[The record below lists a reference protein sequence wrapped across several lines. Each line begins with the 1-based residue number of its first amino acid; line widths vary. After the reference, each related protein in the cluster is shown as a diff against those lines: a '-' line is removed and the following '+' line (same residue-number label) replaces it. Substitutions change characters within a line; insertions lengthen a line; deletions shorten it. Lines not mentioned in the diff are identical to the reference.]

1 MRKLTMLD
9 DMLPHF
15 GHGITDRSIVVKQVA
30 VLTGVPVGEGGKLL
44 RDGVEETH
52 NNTNRGG
59 FHVAAEL
66 VHRHRVR
73 DTVVAVELHLFPHG
87 EENRGQEEDGGPVLH
102 LLAAVDTRVQSRE
115 LFQDVPLE
123 LAPHVSQSTL
133 NLEVDHDRRNG
144 TAVVLGV
151 FVVDLAVKGHLR
163 SLALN
168 HGDVHSQVV
177 GKDQLKGLSDDGHLL
192 LDVVAVGSL
201 EDLSD
206 EGSALEVII
215 NEVFKGTF
223 NVLVEVLRKSIEADA
238 LGTNVELLGTS
249 LEVDGVASSNI
260 RLNPLDGEAAVI
272 SNEDLANHDGQGKTV
287 AVGDPHEGL
296 FLSKALDIVD
306 RNSTVH
312 VPLIVSLPVLHEV
325 TNVLD
330 VNSRAG
336 NLPETSVRRLAPSTW
351 LSLIASL
358 LKEFASQAS
367 AQLSYLA
374 GLLSLLWQKRA
385 LSAAHLLLSISSLL
399 LSVRNTS
406 NNWLGCFGNWALANT
421 IASP

>member
-1 MRKLTMLD
+1 MLD
-9 DMLPHF
+9 DMLSYF
-15 GHGITDRSIVVKQVA
+15 GHGITDRNIVVKQVA

-52 NNTNRGG
+52 NNANRGG
-59 FHVAAEL
+59 FHVVAEL

-73 DTVVAVELHLFPHG
+73 DAVVAVELHLFPHG
-87 EENRGQEEDGGPVLH
+87 EEDGGQEEDGRPVLH
-102 LLAAVDTRVQSRE
+102 LLAAVDTRVQGRE

-123 LAPHVSQSTL
+123 LAPHVSQGTL

-151 FVVDLAVKGHLR
+151 LVVDLAVKGHLR

-206 EGSALEVII
+206 EGSALKVVI

-223 NVLVEVLRKSIEADA
+223 NVLVQVLRKSIKADS
-238 LGTNVELLGTS
+238 LGTDVELLGAG
-249 LEVDGVASSNI
+249 LKVDRVVSSDI
-260 RLNPLDGEAAVI
+260 RLDPLNGEAAVI
-272 SNEDLANHDGQGKTV
+272 SNEDLANHDGQGKAV
-287 AVGDPHEGL
+287 AVGDPHEGFL
-296 FLSKALDIVD
+296 LSKALDIVD
-306 RNSTVH
+306 RHSTVH

-336 NLPETSVRRLAPSTW
+336 NLPEASVRRLASSTR

-374 GLLSLLWQKRA
+374 GLLSLLWQKRT
-385 LSAAHLLLSISSLL
+385 LSAAHLLLGISVF
-399 LSVRNTS
+399 LSVGNTS
-406 NNWLGCFGNWALANT
+406 NNWLGSFGNWALANT
-421 IASP
+421 RAPP